1 MLRTT
6 LAATLASIVLT
17 TTVWAAEPE
26 ATKITH
32 RFLAS
37 GTGTPVVVIV
47 AADGKLEWSY
57 PTGGSCNDACLLPG
71 GNVLFSY
78 QKGAKEVTPD
88 KKLVWEYD
96 ATDAQADAEVH
107 SVQKLADGNY
117 LVARN
122 GNPPRLLEIDPKGK
136 IVKDLAIECKVELP
150 HGQFRQVRKTKAGT
164 YLGGFV
170 SENLTHE
177 YDAEGKILRTFEVA
191 KHAYVSVRLPNGNTL
206 IACGDGHELVEF
218 DPAGKEVW
226 KLEENDL
233 PDNPL
238 RFVAGVQR
246 LPNGNTVIA
255 NWLGHGGHTGK
266 QAQLL
271 EVTRDKKLVWSVW
284 DTKQFGNLSTIQ
296 ILDVEGDVLR

>member
-6 LAATLASIVLT
+6 LAATLTCFVLT
-17 TTVWAAEPE
+17 TTAWAAKPD

-32 RFLAS
+32 RFLTG
-37 GTGTPVVVIV
+37 GTGTPVVAIV
-47 AADGKLEWSY
+47 AADGKIEWSY
-57 PTGGSCNDACLLPG
+57 PTGGKCNDAWLLPS
-71 GNVLFSY
+71 GNVLFTY
-78 QKGAKEVTPD
+78 QAGAREVTRD
-88 KKLVWEYD
+88 KKIVWEYD
-96 ATDAQADAEVH
+96 ATDAQANAEVH
-107 SVQKLADGNY
+107 SVQKLPDGNY
-117 LVARN
+117 FVARN

-136 IVKDLAIECKVELP
+136 IVKNLAIECKIERP

-170 SENLTHE
+170 SENLVHE

-191 KHAYVSVRLPNGNTL
+191 RHAYVSVRLPNGNTL
-206 IACGDGHELVEF
+206 IAGGDGHELVEF
-218 DPAGKEVW
+218 DPDGKEVW

-284 DTKQFGNLSTIQ
+284 DTEQFGNLSTIQ
-296 ILDVEGDVLR
+296 ILDVEGEVLR